1 MKKENMVHVTTGTY
15 KSFFSIT
22 IESKQIS
29 IEMVP
34 ELGGKLVSIVY
45 KPTGKEW
52 MLDSGHRSLQKPIHG
67 STFTD
72 WDMSGWDEC
81 FPTINAC
88 KSGMDKD
95 INLPDHGELWA
106 LPWAYKIEEN
116 EVVCSVQ
123 SLQFP
128 CRFTR
133 RISFPS
139 ADRVRLDYRADNDS
153 DQPIPFLWVPHP
165 QFTVT
170 EPTRILL
177 PESMEEMLCVYEG
190 HTLKTGKL
198 YAWDDVSLLSPAV
211 TGDARKFYYGGQV
224 PVGWSGLYG
233 VESGNFLIVTVPQN
247 KVPYLGVWMDEGMFN
262 DRVTCALEPSIGYY
276 DSLEMAVS
284 NGTAQMI
291 PAKASFEWHLELSIG
306 AGEWRDVIN
315 RRDKI
320 S

>member
-52 MLDSGHRSLQKPIHG
+52 MLDSAHRSLQKPIHG

-88 KSGMDKD
+88 KLGMDKD
-95 INLPDHGELWA
+95 INLPDHGELWV

-123 SLQFP
+123 SLKFP

-153 DQPIPFLWVPHP
+153 DEPIPFLWVPHP

-190 HTLKTGKL
+190 HTLKNGKL

-276 DSLEMAVS
+276 DSLEMAVG

-291 PAKASFEWHLELSIG
+291 PAKASFEWHLELAIG